1 MKIIDKNLNLEIE
14 IDVKEHKIEVYKIGE
29 KFPLYLIDYEKRA
42 ILLGENRYKF
52 MNYFNSQKGNFFEN
66 GTKPL
71 DEQELL

>member
-1 MKIIDKNLNLEIE
+1 MLCKICHQNETDNTSGICWECMW
-14 IDVKEHKIEVYKIGE
+14 
-29 KFPLYLIDYEKRA
+29 
-42 ILLGENRYKF
+42 KF